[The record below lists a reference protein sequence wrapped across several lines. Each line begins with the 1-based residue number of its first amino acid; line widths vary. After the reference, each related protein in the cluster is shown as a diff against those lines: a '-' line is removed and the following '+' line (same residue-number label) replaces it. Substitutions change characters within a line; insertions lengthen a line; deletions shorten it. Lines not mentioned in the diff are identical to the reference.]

1 MKHQEILEEEVDFWL
16 GYISKWE
23 VRHNEPIPDRAQQ
36 LLNNAVLKLEGHDPG
51 NNQAQTFQGSQ
62 HTTH

>member
-1 MKHQEILEEEVDFWL
+1 MKCKEELEEEVEFWL
-16 GYISKWE
+16 RHISEWQ

-36 LLNNAVLKLEGHDPG
+36 LLNNALFKLENHSPG

-62 HTTH
+62 HTIH